1 MLTFFTTTFDANASG
16 YFGPYGGRYVPEALI
31 PALDEL
37 AHEYRAVLHD
47 HVFVQE
53 FEHLLDTF
61 VGRPSPLTFAANL
74 TRRLGGAQ
82 IYLKNEGCNLTG
94 AHKINHCVGQ
104 GLIAKRLGKTTL
116 IAETGAGQHGVATA
130 TVAAKI
136 GMKCVVFMGEVDMH
150 RQMPNVD
157 IMKMLGATV
166 ISVTDGS
173 RTLKDAVNAAIK
185 HWIAHTSDSHY
196 VLGSCL
202 GPHPYPSMNRD
213 FQSIT
218 GFEIAA
224 QMHNAMGRLP
234 DIVMACVGG
243 GSNAMGAFNRFL
255 DEPSVRLIGVEAAGE
270 GVEKGGKHASR
281 LTGAPEAR
289 PGILHGYRSV
299 FLQTAD
305 GGIDATHSISAGL
318 DYPGVGPQLA
328 YLHECKRAE
337 FVSVTD
343 AEAVSALR
351 TLARE
356 EGIIPA
362 LESSHAVAHGLK
374 LAPTVSSSTT
384 MVIHLSGRADKDLHR
399 LEVVS
404 TL

>member
-1 MLTFFTTTFDANASG
+1 MNIFSKSTYDADTQG
-16 YFGPYGGRYVPEALI
+16 YFGQYGGRYVPEALI
-31 PALDEL
+31 SSLDQLTRCYEEIKSDIQFL
-37 AHEYRAVLHD
+37 HEFH
-47 HVFVQE
+47 
-53 FEHLLDTF
+53 HLLETF
-61 VGRPSPLTFAANL
+61 VGRPSPLTFAENL
-74 TRRLGGAQ
+74 TRGLGGAQ

-104 GLIAKRLGKTTL
+104 ALIAQRLGKTTL

-130 TVAAKI
+130 TVAAKLK
-136 GMKCVVFMGEVDMH
+136 MKCTVFMGAVDMQ
-150 RQMPNVD
+150 RQKPNVD
-157 IMKMLGATV
+157 IMKMLGAEV
-166 ISVTDGS
+166 IPVTDGS
-173 RTLKDAVNAAIK
+173 QTLKDAVNAAIK
-185 HWIAHTSDSHY
+185 YWIAHTSDAHY

-218 GFEIAA
+218 GIEIAKQVEKA
-224 QMHNAMGRLP
+224 ARKLP
-234 DIVMACVGG
+234 DIVVACVGG
-243 GSNAMGAFNRFL
+243 GSNAMGAFHRFL
-255 DEPSVRLIGVEAAGE
+255 DEPSVRLIGVEAGGE
-270 GVEKGGKHASR
+270 GIEKLGRHASR

-289 PGILHGYRSV
+289 PGILHGYRSI
-299 FLQTAD
+299 FLQTNE
-305 GGIDATHSISAGL
+305 GGIDATHTISAGL

-328 YLHECKRAE
+328 YLHECKRVE

-351 TLARE
+351 TIARE

-374 LAPTVSSSTT
+374 LAPTLSPTMT

>member
-1 MLTFFTTTFDANASG
+1 MFTFFTTSFDADTNG

-37 AHEYRAVLHD
+37 TRVYRAALHD
-47 HVFVQE
+47 RAFVQE
-53 FEHLLDTF
+53 LEHLLHTF

-74 TRRLGGAQ
+74 TRRCGGAQ

-130 TVAAKI
+130 TVAAKM
-136 GMKCVVFMGEVDMH
+136 GMKCMVFMGAVDMQ
-150 RQMPNVD
+150 RQKPNVD

-218 GFEIAA
+218 GTEIAE
-224 QMHNAMGRLP
+224 QVQNATGKLP

-255 DEPSVRLIGVEAAGE
+255 DEPSVRLIGVEAGGE
-270 GVEKGGKHASR
+270 GVEKVGRHASR

-289 PGILHGYRSV
+289 PGILHGYRSI
-299 FLQTAD
+299 FLQTD
-305 GGIDATHSISAGL
+305 EGGIDTTHSISAGL

-328 YLHECKRAE
+328 YLYDRKRVE
-337 FVSVTD
+337 FVSATD
-343 AEAVSALR
+343 DEAIAALR
-351 TLARE
+351 SLAQM

-362 LESSHAVAHGLK
+362 FESAHAVAQGIK
-374 LAPTVSSSTT
+374 LAPQLSKESV

-399 LEVVS
+399 LEKQS
-404 TL
+404 